1 MIRLLLAD
9 DHRLVREGLRALL
22 ERELGP
28 DFEVVGEAGDGRSA
42 VELAA
47 RLKPEIAIL
56 DLAMPG
62 MNGLEALEG
71 IRQASP
77 KTKVLLLS
85 MFADEES
92 ILRAAWG
99 GAAGFLLK
107 ASPADELLE
116 AIRAAGSGRFYLS
129 RGIANERLDR
139 LISRGPKRGL
149 LTPRER
155 EVLVLIA
162 RGLKNSEI
170 ARELGLSPKTV
181 ATHRARLRAKLGLH
195 TKAGLTRYALLKG
208 LGLDS
213 PVRRGGG
220 DDHPRLR

>member
-22 ERELGP
+22 EREPG
-28 DFEVVGEAGDGRSA
+28 FEVIAEAGDGRAA
-42 VELAA
+42 VELVAEL
-47 RLKPEIAIL
+47 RPEIVLL

-62 MNGLEALEG
+62 VNGLEALEG

-85 MFADEES
+85 MFADEEY

-99 GAAGFLLK
+99 GAAGYLLK
-107 ASPADELLE
+107 DSPVDELLE

-129 RGIANERLDR
+129 RRIADERLDR
-139 LISRGPKRGL
+139 LISRGTKRGL

-155 EVLVLIA
+155 EVLALIA

-170 ARELGLSPKTV
+170 AQELGLSPKTV
-181 ATHRARLRAKLGLH
+181 STHRASLMAKLGLH
-195 TKAGLTRYALLKG
+195 TKAGLTGYALLKG
-208 LGLDS
+208 LGFGFDS
-213 PVRRGGG
+213 PAHRGGG
-220 DDHPRLR
+220 GGRPRSG

>member
-1 MIRLLLAD
+1 MICLLLAD
-9 DHRLVREGLRALL
+9 DHQMVRQGLRALL
-22 ERELGP
+22 EREP
-28 DFEVVGEAGDGRSA
+28 DFEVVAEAGDGRAA

-77 KTKVLLLS
+77 ETKVLILS
-85 MFADEES
+85 MFDDEES

-99 GAAGFLLK
+99 GAAGYLLK
-107 ASPADELLE
+107 DGPADELRE

-129 RGIANERLDR
+129 RRITNERLHR
-139 LISRGPKRGL
+139 LIAGETRAGL

-155 EVLVLIA
+155 EVLALIA
-162 RGLKNSEI
+162 RGLKNREI

-181 ATHRARLRAKLGLH
+181 ATHRAKVLAKLGLH
-195 TKAGLTRYALLKG
+195 TRAGLTRYALLKG
-208 LGLDS
+208 LDS
-213 PVRRGGG
+213 PARRGGG
-220 DDHPRLR
+220 DGHPRLR